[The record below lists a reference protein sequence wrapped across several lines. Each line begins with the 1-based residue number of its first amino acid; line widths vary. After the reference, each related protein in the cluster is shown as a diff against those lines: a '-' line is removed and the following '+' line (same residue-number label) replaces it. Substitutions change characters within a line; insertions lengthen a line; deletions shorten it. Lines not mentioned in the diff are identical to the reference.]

1 MNILLTTVVG
11 GGGGRNLSL
20 ARCSPEDDEKPK
32 SNPTTGDVRG
42 SADPPDTTRVWW
54 SDMPMMARGW
64 ILTMRCRGTSEDGD
78 DDDDDDDGA
87 AAMPTSGGGAV
98 DGGGGGGGRG
108 E

>member
-1 MNILLTTVVG
+1 MNILLTTVVVVAG
-11 GGGGRNLSL
+11 GQESLSSL
-20 ARCSPEDDEKPK
+20 TTYSPPGDEKPK

-78 DDDDDDDGA
+78 DGA
-87 AAMPTSGGGAV
+87 AAMPTSGGGAI
-98 DGGGGGGGRG
+98 DGGGGGGRG
-108 E
+108 